1 MVKTF
6 RTPQQFISYRTVPE
20 KDIDIEDLVL
30 RVAKAVATEVGKE
43 MREALK
49 EMPASVIHH
58 TRAVTASESGIKID
72 ESVIPM
78 DLQTNVQATN
88 LERMT
93 KKETAV
99 DKDLKKSKSKLANI
113 LGRKK

>member
-6 RTPQQFISYRTVPE
+6 KQPQQFTSYRTVPE
-20 KDIDIEDLVL
+20 KGIDIEDLVL
-30 RVAKAVATEVGKE
+30 RVAKAVAIEVGKE

-49 EMPASVIHH
+49 ETTIRAGYGPYDSVNPAAIQ
-58 TRAVTASESGIKID
+58 ID

-93 KKETAV
+93 KEETAV